1 MRRPASPMES
11 VSANI
16 PSFPVML
23 SWFVL
28 MVMLPP
34 GSVLVAP
41 MFTVA
46 FIWALSPM
54 VTWGVVISMFPAFP
68 LLLVSTDSWLLAAKL
83 RISVALTVMPPPSP
97 VSSVKACIFV

>member
-46 FIWALSPM
+46 LIWA
-54 VTWGVVISMFPAFP
+54 
-68 LLLVSTDSWLLAAKL
+68 
-83 RISVALTVMPPPSP
+83 
-97 VSSVKACIFV
+97 